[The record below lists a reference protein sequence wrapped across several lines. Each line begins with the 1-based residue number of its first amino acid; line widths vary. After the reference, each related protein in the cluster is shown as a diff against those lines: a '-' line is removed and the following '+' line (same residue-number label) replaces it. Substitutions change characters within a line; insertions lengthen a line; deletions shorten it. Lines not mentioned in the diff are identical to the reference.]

1 MPALYLPQHP
11 VVTSYPKMP
20 EAFREAQSIAE
31 YLKTK
36 GIDTP
41 SGSLYDETLR
51 KRVKDGEF
59 DLLIAVGGD
68 GTMLRA
74 GHLCAPCG
82 VPILGINLGR
92 LGFLIQVDRSDWR
105 EMLGRLIKGEGWI
118 ERRLMLTVEHIRA
131 DETLGRWQALN

>member
-68 GTMLRA
+68 GTRLRA

-92 LGFLIQVDRSDWR
+92 LGFLIQVERGEWR
-105 EMLGRLIKGEGWI
+105 EMLDRLLAGEAWI
-118 ERRLMLTVEHIRA
+118 EKRMMLQA
-131 DETLGRWQALN
+131 DLVRS